1 MNKTSH
7 KYCLNCKTELHGK
20 YCHVCGQ
27 KATYEKLTIKE
38 FILEYLNIAFVWDT
52 HLIKTLWKLISK
64 PGFLTKEYISGKFIA
79 YMHPLK
85 LNMFLLFVFVTFLLL
100 FNSTEDMGNSIKNL
114 TRDEIIQPVLQISLQ
129 MEKAEYAMQ
138 VESSPR
144 DTIKL
149 YAPLLVFESLTGII
163 TGIDMENLDSADPN
177 YSAVWIASVPHY
189 LIEDNALILNE
200 DGNYQFNPEYNTEA
214 SQTEIL
220 EKVWAK
226 VVVLA
231 TKYFPLIILLT
242 APLLAFLI
250 GILHRKSKH
259 SMFKHFIFSLH
270 FTAFLEMVVIL
281 LYILHLI
288 ASPPSWIMQSIIIF
302 GSCIYLVFAFRK
314 VYETRNWMKAVFKSI
329 LTNIGYGIILMLLFS
344 IICIIAI
351 VIIAWQM

>member
-114 TRDEIIQPVLQISLQ
+114 TRNEIIQPVLQISLQ
-129 MEKAEYAMQ
+129 MENAEYAMQ

-144 DTIKL
+144 DTIQL
-149 YAPLLVFESLTGII
+149 YAPLLVFESLSGII
-163 TGIDMENLDSADPN
+163 TGFDIDSADPD
-177 YSAVWIASVPHY
+177 STAVWIASVPRY
-189 LIEDNALILNE
+189 LIEDKALILNE

-314 VYETRNWMKAVFKSI
+314 VYETRSWMKAVFKSI
-329 LTNIGYGIILMLLFS
+329 LTNIGYGIILMVLFF
-344 IICIIAI
+344 ILCIIAI
-351 VIIAWQM
+351 AIIAWQI

>member
-114 TRDEIIQPVLQISLQ
+114 TRNEIIQPVLQISLQ
-129 MEKAEYAMQ
+129 MENAEYAMQ

-144 DTIKL
+144 DTIQL
-149 YAPLLVFESLTGII
+149 YAPLLVFESLSGII
-163 TGIDMENLDSADPN
+163 TGFDIDSADPD
-177 YSAVWIASVPHY
+177 STAVWIASVPRY
-189 LIEDNALILNE
+189 LIEDKALILNE

-259 SMFKHFIFSLH
+259 LMFKHFIFSLH
-270 FTAFLEMVVIL
+270 YTAFLEMVIIL

-329 LTNIGYGIILMLLFS
+329 LTNIGYGIILMVLFF
-344 IICIIAI
+344 ILCIIAI
-351 VIIAWQM
+351 AIIAWQI

>member
-27 KATYEKLTIKE
+27 KATYENLTIKE

-85 LNMFLLFVFVTFLLL
+85 LNMFLLFLFVTFLLL

-114 TRDEIIQPVLQISLQ
+114 TRNEIIQPVLQISLQ
-129 MEKAEYAMQ
+129 MENAEYAMQ

-144 DTIKL
+144 DTIQL
-149 YAPLLVFESLTGII
+149 YAPLLVFESLSGII
-163 TGIDMENLDSADPN
+163 TGFDIDSADPD
-177 YSAVWIASVPHY
+177 STAVWIASVPRY
-189 LIEDNALILNE
+189 LIEDKALILNE

-270 FTAFLEMVVIL
+270 YTAFLEMVIIL

-314 VYETRNWMKAVFKSI
+314 VYETRSWMKAVFKSI
-329 LTNIGYGIILMLLFS
+329 LTNIGYGIILMVLFF
-344 IICIIAI
+344 ILCIIAI
-351 VIIAWQM
+351 AIIAWQI

>member
-114 TRDEIIQPVLQISLQ
+114 TRNEIIQPVLQISLQ

-144 DTIKL
+144 DTIQL
-149 YAPLLVFESLTGII
+149 YAPLLVFESLSGII
-163 TGIDMENLDSADPN
+163 TGFDIDSADPD
-177 YSAVWIASVPHY
+177 STAVWIASVPRY
-189 LIEDNALILNE
+189 LIEDKALILNE

-270 FTAFLEMVVIL
+270 YTAFLEMVIIL

-329 LTNIGYGIILMLLFS
+329 LTNIGYGIILMVLFF
-344 IICIIAI
+344 ILCIIAI
-351 VIIAWQM
+351 AIIAWQI

>member
-64 PGFLTKEYISGKFIA
+64 PGFLTKEYLSGKFIA

-114 TRDEIIQPVLQISLQ
+114 TRNEIIQPVLQISLQ
-129 MEKAEYAMQ
+129 MENAEYAMQ

-144 DTIKL
+144 DTIQL
-149 YAPLLVFESLTGII
+149 YAPLLVFESLSGII
-163 TGIDMENLDSADPN
+163 TGFDIDSADPD
-177 YSAVWIASVPHY
+177 STAVWTASVPRY
-189 LIEDNALILNE
+189 LIEDKALILNE

-270 FTAFLEMVVIL
+270 YTAFLEMVIIL

-329 LTNIGYGIILMLLFS
+329 LTNIGYGIILMVLFF
-344 IICIIAI
+344 ILCIIAI
-351 VIIAWQM
+351 AIIAWQI

>member
-114 TRDEIIQPVLQISLQ
+114 TRNEIIQPVLQISLQ
-129 MEKAEYAMQ
+129 MENAEYAMQ

-144 DTIKL
+144 DTIQL
-149 YAPLLVFESLTGII
+149 YAPLLVFESLSGII
-163 TGIDMENLDSADPN
+163 TGFDIDSADPD
-177 YSAVWIASVPHY
+177 STAVWIASVPRY
-189 LIEDNALILNE
+189 LIEDKALILNE

-302 GSCIYLVFAFRK
+302 GSCMYLVFAFRK
-314 VYETRNWMKAVFKSI
+314 VYETKSWMKAVFKSI
-329 LTNIGYGIILMLLFS
+329 LTNIGYGIILMLLFF

-351 VIIAWQM
+351 VIIAWQI

>member
-27 KATYEKLTIKE
+27 KATYENLTIKE

-163 TGIDMENLDSADPN
+163 TGIDMENLDYADPN
-177 YSAVWIASVPHY
+177 YSAVWTASVPRY
-189 LIEDNALILNE
+189 LIEDKALILNE

-231 TKYFPLIILLT
+231 TKYFPLLIILT
-242 APLLAFLI
+242 APLLALLLR
-250 GILHRKSKH
+250 ILHRKGKH

-270 FTAFLEMVVIL
+270 YTAFLEMVIIL

-329 LTNIGYGIILMLLFS
+329 LTNIGYGIILMVLFF
-344 IICIIAI
+344 ILCIIAI
-351 VIIAWQM
+351 AIIAWQI

>member
-114 TRDEIIQPVLQISLQ
+114 TRNEIIQPVLQISLQ

-144 DTIKL
+144 DTIQL
-149 YAPLLVFESLTGII
+149 YAPLLVFESLSGII
-163 TGIDMENLDSADPN
+163 TGFDIDSADPD
-177 YSAVWIASVPHY
+177 STAVWIASVPRY
-189 LIEDNALILNE
+189 LIEDKALILNE

-270 FTAFLEMVVIL
+270 YTAFLEMVIIL

>member
-114 TRDEIIQPVLQISLQ
+114 TRNEIIQPVLQISLQ
-129 MEKAEYAMQ
+129 MENAEYAMQ

-144 DTIKL
+144 DTIQL
-149 YAPLLVFESLTGII
+149 YAPLLVFESLSGII
-163 TGIDMENLDSADPN
+163 TGFDIDSADPD
-177 YSAVWIASVPHY
+177 STAVWIASVPRY
-189 LIEDNALILNE
+189 LIEDKALILNE

-270 FTAFLEMVVIL
+270 YTAFLEMVIIL

-329 LTNIGYGIILMLLFS
+329 LTNIGYGIILMVLFF
-344 IICIIAI
+344 ILCIIAI
-351 VIIAWQM
+351 AIIAWHI

>member
-27 KATYEKLTIKE
+27 KATYENLTIKE

-114 TRDEIIQPVLQISLQ
+114 TRNEIIQPVLQISLQ
-129 MEKAEYAMQ
+129 MENAEYAMQ

-144 DTIKL
+144 DTIQL
-149 YAPLLVFESLTGII
+149 YAPLLVFESLSGII
-163 TGIDMENLDSADPN
+163 TGFDIDSADPD
-177 YSAVWIASVPHY
+177 STAVWIASVPRY
-189 LIEDNALILNE
+189 LIEDKALILNE

-231 TKYFPLIILLT
+231 TK
-242 APLLAFLI
+242 
-250 GILHRKSKH
+250 
-259 SMFKHFIFSLH
+259 
-270 FTAFLEMVVIL
+270 
-281 LYILHLI
+281 
-288 ASPPSWIMQSIIIF
+288 
-302 GSCIYLVFAFRK
+302 
-314 VYETRNWMKAVFKSI
+314 
-329 LTNIGYGIILMLLFS
+329 
-344 IICIIAI
+344 
-351 VIIAWQM
+351 

>member
-1 MNKTSH
+1 MGH
-7 KYCLNCKTELHGK
+7 
-20 YCHVCGQ
+20 
-27 KATYEKLTIKE
+27 
-38 FILEYLNIAFVWDT
+38 T

-114 TRDEIIQPVLQISLQ
+114 TRNEIIQPVLQISLQ
-129 MEKAEYAMQ
+129 MENAEYAMQ

-144 DTIKL
+144 DTIQL
-149 YAPLLVFESLTGII
+149 YAPLLVFESLSGII
-163 TGIDMENLDSADPN
+163 TGFDIDSADPD
-177 YSAVWIASVPHY
+177 STAVWIASVPRY
-189 LIEDNALILNE
+189 LIEDKALILNE

-270 FTAFLEMVVIL
+270 YTAFLEMVIIL

-329 LTNIGYGIILMLLFS
+329 LTNIGYGIILMVLFF
-344 IICIIAI
+344 ILCIIAI
-351 VIIAWQM
+351 AIIAWQI

>member
-177 YSAVWIASVPHY
+177 YSAVWIASVPRY
-189 LIEDNALILNE
+189 LIEDKALILNE

-250 GILHRKSKH
+250 GILHRKSMH

-302 GSCIYLVFAFRK
+302 GSCMYLVFAFRK
-314 VYETRNWMKAVFKSI
+314 VYETKSWMKAVFKSI
-329 LTNIGYGIILMLLFS
+329 LTNIGYGIILMLLFF

-351 VIIAWQM
+351 VIIAWQI

>member
-1 MNKTSH
+1 M
-7 KYCLNCKTELHGK
+7 
-20 YCHVCGQ
+20 
-27 KATYEKLTIKE
+27 
-38 FILEYLNIAFVWDT
+38 
-52 HLIKTLWKLISK
+52 
-64 PGFLTKEYISGKFIA
+64 
-79 YMHPLK
+79 
-85 LNMFLLFVFVTFLLL
+85 
-100 FNSTEDMGNSIKNL
+100 
-114 TRDEIIQPVLQISLQ
+114 
-129 MEKAEYAMQ
+129 
-138 VESSPR
+138 
-144 DTIKL
+144 
-149 YAPLLVFESLTGII
+149 
-163 TGIDMENLDSADPN
+163 
-177 YSAVWIASVPHY
+177 WIASVPRY
-189 LIEDNALILNE
+189 LIEDKALILNE

-270 FTAFLEMVVIL
+270 YTAFLEMVIIL

-314 VYETRNWMKAVFKSI
+314 IYETRNWMKAVFKSI
-329 LTNIGYGIILMLLFS
+329 LTNIGYGIILMVLFF
-344 IICIIAI
+344 ILCIIAI
-351 VIIAWQM
+351 AIIAWQI

>member
-114 TRDEIIQPVLQISLQ
+114 TRNEIIQPVLQISLQ
-129 MEKAEYAMQ
+129 MENAEYAMQ

-144 DTIKL
+144 DTIQL
-149 YAPLLVFESLTGII
+149 YAPLLVFESLSGII
-163 TGIDMENLDSADPN
+163 TGFDIDSADPD
-177 YSAVWIASVPHY
+177 STAVWTASVPRY
-189 LIEDNALILNE
+189 LIEDKALILNE

-270 FTAFLEMVVIL
+270 YTAFLEMVIIL

-329 LTNIGYGIILMLLFS
+329 LTNIGYGIILMVLFF
-344 IICIIAI
+344 ILCIIAI
-351 VIIAWQM
+351 AIIAWQI

>member
-114 TRDEIIQPVLQISLQ
+114 TRNEIIQPVLQISLQ

-144 DTIKL
+144 DTIQL
-149 YAPLLVFESLTGII
+149 YAPLLVFESLSGII
-163 TGIDMENLDSADPN
+163 TGFDIDSADPD
-177 YSAVWIASVPHY
+177 STAVWIASVPRY
-189 LIEDNALILNE
+189 LIEDKALILNE

>member
-114 TRDEIIQPVLQISLQ
+114 TRNEIIQPVLQISLQ
-129 MEKAEYAMQ
+129 MENAEYAMQ

-144 DTIKL
+144 DTIQL
-149 YAPLLVFESLTGII
+149 YAPLLVFESLSGII
-163 TGIDMENLDSADPN
+163 TGFDIDSADPD
-177 YSAVWIASVPHY
+177 STAVWIASVPRY
-189 LIEDNALILNE
+189 LIEDKALILNE
-200 DGNYQFNPEYNTEA
+200 DGSYQFNPEYNTEA

-270 FTAFLEMVVIL
+270 YTAFLEMVIIL

-329 LTNIGYGIILMLLFS
+329 LTNIGYGIILMVLFF
-344 IICIIAI
+344 ILCIIAI
-351 VIIAWQM
+351 AIIAWQI

>member
-129 MEKAEYAMQ
+129 MENAEYAMQ

-144 DTIKL
+144 DTIQL
-149 YAPLLVFESLTGII
+149 YAPLLVFESLSGII
-163 TGIDMENLDSADPN
+163 TGFDIDSADPD
-177 YSAVWIASVPHY
+177 STAVWIASVPHY

-302 GSCIYLVFAFRK
+302 GSCMYLVFAFRK
-314 VYETRNWMKAVFKSI
+314 VYETKSWMKAVFKSI
-329 LTNIGYGIILMLLFS
+329 LTNIGYGIILMLLFF

-351 VIIAWQM
+351 VIIAWQI

>member
-27 KATYEKLTIKE
+27 KATYENLTIKE

-114 TRDEIIQPVLQISLQ
+114 TRNEIIQPVLQISLQ
-129 MEKAEYAMQ
+129 MENAEYAMQ

-144 DTIKL
+144 DTIQL

-163 TGIDMENLDSADPN
+163 TGIDMENLDYADPN
-177 YSAVWIASVPHY
+177 YSAVWTASVPRY
-189 LIEDNALILNE
+189 LIEDKALILNE

-270 FTAFLEMVVIL
+270 YTAFLEMVIIL

-329 LTNIGYGIILMLLFS
+329 LTNIGYGIILMVLFF
-344 IICIIAI
+344 ILCIIAI
-351 VIIAWQM
+351 AIIALQI

>member
-27 KATYEKLTIKE
+27 KATYENLTIKE

-163 TGIDMENLDSADPN
+163 TGIDMENLDYADPN
-177 YSAVWIASVPHY
+177 YSAVWTASVPRY
-189 LIEDNALILNE
+189 LIEDKALILNE

-270 FTAFLEMVVIL
+270 YTAFLEMVIIL

-314 VYETRNWMKAVFKSI
+314 VYETRSWMKAVFKSI
-329 LTNIGYGIILMLLFS
+329 LTNIGYGIILMVLFF
-344 IICIIAI
+344 ILCIIAI
-351 VIIAWQM
+351 AIIAWQI

>member
-114 TRDEIIQPVLQISLQ
+114 TRNEIIQPVLQISLQ

-144 DTIKL
+144 DTIQL
-149 YAPLLVFESLTGII
+149 YAPLLVFESLSGII
-163 TGIDMENLDSADPN
+163 TGFDIDSADPD
-177 YSAVWIASVPHY
+177 STAVWTASVPRY
-189 LIEDNALILNE
+189 LIEDKALILNE

-231 TKYFPLIILLT
+231 TKYFPLLIILT
-242 APLLAFLI
+242 APLLALLLR
-250 GILHRKSKH
+250 ILHRKGKH

-270 FTAFLEMVVIL
+270 YTAFLEMVIIL

>member
-114 TRDEIIQPVLQISLQ
+114 TRNEIIQPVLQISLQ
-129 MEKAEYAMQ
+129 MENAEYAMQ

-144 DTIKL
+144 DTIQL
-149 YAPLLVFESLTGII
+149 YAPLLVFESLSGII
-163 TGIDMENLDSADPN
+163 TGFDIDSADPD
-177 YSAVWIASVPHY
+177 STAVWIASVPRY
-189 LIEDNALILNE
+189 LIEDKALILNE

-270 FTAFLEMVVIL
+270 YTAFLEMVIIL
-281 LYILHLI
+281 LYILHQI
-288 ASPPSWIMQSIIIF
+288 ASPPSWIMQFIIIF
-302 GSCIYLVFAFRK
+302 GSCMYLVFAFRK

-329 LTNIGYGIILMLLFS
+329 LTNIGYGIILMVLFF
-344 IICIIAI
+344 ILCIIAI
-351 VIIAWQM
+351 AIIAWQI

>member
-7 KYCLNCKTELHGK
+7 KNCLNCKTELHGK

-114 TRDEIIQPVLQISLQ
+114 TRNEIIQPVLQISLQ

-144 DTIKL
+144 DTIQL
-149 YAPLLVFESLTGII
+149 YAPLLVFESLSGII
-163 TGIDMENLDSADPN
+163 TGFDIDSADPD
-177 YSAVWIASVPHY
+177 STAVWTASVPRY
-189 LIEDNALILNE
+189 LIEDKALILNE

-231 TKYFPLIILLT
+231 TKYFPLLIILT
-242 APLLAFLI
+242 APLLALLLR
-250 GILHRKSKH
+250 ILHRKGKH

-270 FTAFLEMVVIL
+270 NTAFLEMVIIL

-329 LTNIGYGIILMLLFS
+329 LTNIGYGIILMVLFF
-344 IICIIAI
+344 ILCIIAI
-351 VIIAWQM
+351 AIIAWQI

>member
-144 DTIKL
+144 DTIQL
-149 YAPLLVFESLTGII
+149 YAPLLVFESLSGII
-163 TGIDMENLDSADPN
+163 TGFDIDSADPD
-177 YSAVWIASVPHY
+177 STAVWIASVPRY
-189 LIEDNALILNE
+189 LIEDKALILNE

-231 TKYFPLIILLT
+231 TKYFPLLILLT

-250 GILHRKSKH
+250 GILHRKSKN

-281 LYILHLI
+281 LYILHQI

-302 GSCIYLVFAFRK
+302 GSCMYLVFAFRK
-314 VYETRNWMKAVFKSI
+314 VYETKSWMKAVFKSI
-329 LTNIGYGIILMLLFS
+329 LTNIGYGIILMLLFF

-351 VIIAWQM
+351 AIIAWQI

>member
-177 YSAVWIASVPHY
+177 YSAVWIASVPRY
-189 LIEDNALILNE
+189 LIEDKALILNE

-302 GSCIYLVFAFRK
+302 GSCMYLVFAFRK
-314 VYETRNWMKAVFKSI
+314 VYETKSWMKAVFKSI
-329 LTNIGYGIILMLLFS
+329 LTNIGYGIILMLLFF

-351 VIIAWQM
+351 VIIAWQI

>member
-85 LNMFLLFVFVTFLLL
+85 LNMFLLFLFVTFLLL

-114 TRDEIIQPVLQISLQ
+114 TRNEIIQPVLQISLQ
-129 MEKAEYAMQ
+129 MENAEYAMQ

-144 DTIKL
+144 DTIQL
-149 YAPLLVFESLTGII
+149 YAPLLVFESLSGII
-163 TGIDMENLDSADPN
+163 TGFDIDSADPD
-177 YSAVWIASVPHY
+177 STAVWIASVPRY
-189 LIEDNALILNE
+189 LIEDKALILNE

-270 FTAFLEMVVIL
+270 YTAFLEMVIIL

-314 VYETRNWMKAVFKSI
+314 VYETRSWMKAVFKSI
-329 LTNIGYGIILMLLFS
+329 LTNIGYGIILMVLFF
-344 IICIIAI
+344 ILCIIAI
-351 VIIAWQM
+351 AIIAWQI

>member
-100 FNSTEDMGNSIKNL
+100 FNSTEDMGNSIKTL

-144 DTIKL
+144 DTIQL
-149 YAPLLVFESLTGII
+149 YAPLLVFESLSGII
-163 TGIDMENLDSADPN
+163 TGFDIDSADPD
-177 YSAVWIASVPHY
+177 STAVWIASVPRY
-189 LIEDNALILNE
+189 LIEDKALILNE

-281 LYILHLI
+281 LYILHQI

-302 GSCIYLVFAFRK
+302 GSCMYLVFAFRK
-314 VYETRNWMKAVFKSI
+314 VYETKSWMKAVFKSI
-329 LTNIGYGIILMLLFS
+329 LTNIGYGIILMLLFF

-351 VIIAWQM
+351 VIIAWQI

>member
-27 KATYEKLTIKE
+27 KATYENLTIKE

-114 TRDEIIQPVLQISLQ
+114 TRNEIIQPVLQISLQ
-129 MEKAEYAMQ
+129 MENAEYAMQ

-144 DTIKL
+144 DTIQL
-149 YAPLLVFESLTGII
+149 YAPLLVFESLSGII
-163 TGIDMENLDSADPN
+163 TGFDIDSADPD
-177 YSAVWIASVPHY
+177 STAVWIASVPRY
-189 LIEDNALILNE
+189 LIEDKALILNE

-270 FTAFLEMVVIL
+270 YTAFLEMVIIL

-329 LTNIGYGIILMLLFS
+329 LTNIGYGIILMLLFF

-351 VIIAWQM
+351 AIIAWQM

>member
-27 KATYEKLTIKE
+27 KATYENLTIKE

-114 TRDEIIQPVLQISLQ
+114 TRNEIIQPVLQISLQ
-129 MEKAEYAMQ
+129 MENAEYAMQ

-144 DTIKL
+144 DTIQL
-149 YAPLLVFESLTGII
+149 YAPLLVFESLSGII
-163 TGIDMENLDSADPN
+163 TGFDIDSADPD
-177 YSAVWIASVPHY
+177 STAVWIASVPRY
-189 LIEDNALILNE
+189 LIEDKALILNE

-270 FTAFLEMVVIL
+270 YTAFLEMVIIL

-329 LTNIGYGIILMLLFS
+329 LTNIGYGIILMVLFF
-344 IICIIAI
+344 ILCIIAI
-351 VIIAWQM
+351 AIIAWQI

>member
-114 TRDEIIQPVLQISLQ
+114 TRNEIIQPVLQISLQ

-144 DTIKL
+144 DTIQL
-149 YAPLLVFESLTGII
+149 YAPLLVFESLSGII
-163 TGIDMENLDSADPN
+163 TGFDIDSADPD
-177 YSAVWIASVPHY
+177 STAVWTASVPRY
-189 LIEDNALILNE
+189 LIEDKALILNE

-270 FTAFLEMVVIL
+270 YTAFLEMVIIL

-329 LTNIGYGIILMLLFS
+329 LTNIGYGIILMVLFF
-344 IICIIAI
+344 ILCIIAI
-351 VIIAWQM
+351 AIIAWQI

>member
-27 KATYEKLTIKE
+27 KATYENLTIKE

-114 TRDEIIQPVLQISLQ
+114 TRNEIIQPVLQISLQ
-129 MEKAEYAMQ
+129 MENAEYAMQ

-144 DTIKL
+144 DTIQL
-149 YAPLLVFESLTGII
+149 YAPLLVFESLSGII
-163 TGIDMENLDSADPN
+163 TGFDIDSADPD
-177 YSAVWIASVPHY
+177 STAVWIASVPRY
-189 LIEDNALILNE
+189 LIEDKALILNE

-270 FTAFLEMVVIL
+270 YTAFLEMVIIL

-314 VYETRNWMKAVFKSI
+314 VYETRNWMKAIFKSI
-329 LTNIGYGIILMLLFS
+329 LTNIGYGIILMVLFF
-344 IICIIAI
+344 ILCIIAI
-351 VIIAWQM
+351 AIIAWQI

>member
-144 DTIKL
+144 DTIQL
-149 YAPLLVFESLTGII
+149 YAPLLVFESLSGII
-163 TGIDMENLDSADPN
+163 TGFDIDSADPD
-177 YSAVWIASVPHY
+177 STAVWIASVPRY
-189 LIEDNALILNE
+189 LIEDKALILNE

-281 LYILHLI
+281 LYILHQI

-302 GSCIYLVFAFRK
+302 GSCMYLVFAFRK
-314 VYETRNWMKAVFKSI
+314 VYETKSWMKAVFKSI
-329 LTNIGYGIILMLLFS
+329 LTNIGYGIILMLLFF

-351 VIIAWQM
+351 VIIAWQI

>member
-114 TRDEIIQPVLQISLQ
+114 TRNEIIQPVLQISLQ

-144 DTIKL
+144 DTIQL
-149 YAPLLVFESLTGII
+149 YAPLLVFESLNGII
-163 TGIDMENLDSADPN
+163 TGFDIDSADPD
-177 YSAVWIASVPHY
+177 STAVWTASVPRY
-189 LIEDNALILNE
+189 LIEDKALILNE

-231 TKYFPLIILLT
+231 TKYFPLLIILT
-242 APLLAFLI
+242 APLLALLLR
-250 GILHRKSKH
+250 ILHRKGKH

-270 FTAFLEMVVIL
+270 YTAFLEMVIIL

-329 LTNIGYGIILMLLFS
+329 LTNIGYGIILMVLFF
-344 IICIIAI
+344 ILCIIAI
-351 VIIAWQM
+351 AIIAWQI

>member
-1 MNKTSH
+1 MNNTSH

-114 TRDEIIQPVLQISLQ
+114 TRNEIIQPVLQISLQ
-129 MEKAEYAMQ
+129 MENAEYAMQ

-144 DTIKL
+144 DTIQL
-149 YAPLLVFESLTGII
+149 YAPLLVFESLSGII
-163 TGIDMENLDSADPN
+163 TGFDIDSADPD
-177 YSAVWIASVPHY
+177 STAVWIASVPRY
-189 LIEDNALILNE
+189 LIEDKALILNE
-200 DGNYQFNPEYNTEA
+200 DGNYQFNPEYNTGA

-250 GILHRKSKH
+250 GILHRKGKH

-281 LYILHLI
+281 LYILHQI
-288 ASPPSWIMQSIIIF
+288 ASPPSWIMQFIIIF
-302 GSCIYLVFAFRK
+302 GSCMYLVFAFRK
-314 VYETRNWMKAVFKSI
+314 VYETKSWMKAVFKSI
-329 LTNIGYGIILMLLFS
+329 LTNIGYGIILMLLFF

-351 VIIAWQM
+351 AIIAWQI

>member
-144 DTIKL
+144 DTIQL
-149 YAPLLVFESLTGII
+149 YAPLLVFESLSGII
-163 TGIDMENLDSADPN
+163 TGFDIDSADPD
-177 YSAVWIASVPHY
+177 STAVWTASVPRY
-189 LIEDNALILNE
+189 LIEDKALILNE

-270 FTAFLEMVVIL
+270 YTAFLEMVIIL

-329 LTNIGYGIILMLLFS
+329 LTNIGYGIILMVLFF
-344 IICIIAI
+344 ILCIIAI
-351 VIIAWQM
+351 AIIAWQI

>member
-114 TRDEIIQPVLQISLQ
+114 TRNEIIQPVLQISLQ
-129 MEKAEYAMQ
+129 MENAEYAMQ

-144 DTIKL
+144 DTIQL
-149 YAPLLVFESLTGII
+149 YAPLLVFESLSGII
-163 TGIDMENLDSADPN
+163 TGFDIDSADPD
-177 YSAVWIASVPHY
+177 STAVWIASVPRY
-189 LIEDNALILNE
+189 LIEDKALILNE

-270 FTAFLEMVVIL
+270 YTAFLEMVIIL
-281 LYILHLI
+281 LYILHQI

-329 LTNIGYGIILMLLFS
+329 LTNIGYGIILMLLFF

-351 VIIAWQM
+351 AIIAWQI